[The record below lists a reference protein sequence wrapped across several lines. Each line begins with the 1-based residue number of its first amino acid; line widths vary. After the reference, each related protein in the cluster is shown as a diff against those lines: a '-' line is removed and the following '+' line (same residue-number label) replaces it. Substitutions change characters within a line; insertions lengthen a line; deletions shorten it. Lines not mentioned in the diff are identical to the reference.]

1 MPQQVKRVNLSM
13 SVGNSS
19 KQMQQTSGSSVSTR
33 TEDDETAV
41 DEVLAVDVAA
51 VDEVAVDEV
60 AVAVS
65 VTSLL
70 MVCANCD
77 RSIGYE

>member
-1 MPQQVKRVNLSM
+1 VNRTNLLASM
-13 SVGNSS
+13 GNSS
-19 KQMQQTSGSSVSTR
+19 SQMQQTSGSSCSTR

-41 DEVLAVDVAA
+41 DEVAVDVAA

-60 AVAVS
+60 AVVVS

-70 MVCANCD
+70 MVCGNCD
-77 RSIGYE
+77 

>member
-1 MPQQVKRVNLSM
+1 MPQQVNRINLLI

-19 KQMQQTSGSSVSTR
+19 KQMQQTSGSSCSNR
-33 TEDDETAV
+33 TDGDKTAV
-41 DEVLAVDVAA
+41 DEVAVDLVA

-70 MVCANCD
+70 MVCGNCD
-77 RSIGYE
+77 RSIGLV